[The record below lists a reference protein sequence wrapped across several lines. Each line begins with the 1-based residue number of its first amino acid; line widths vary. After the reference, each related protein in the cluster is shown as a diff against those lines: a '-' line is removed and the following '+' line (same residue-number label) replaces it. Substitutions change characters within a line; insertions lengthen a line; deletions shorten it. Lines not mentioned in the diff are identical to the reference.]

1 MRFPLL
7 AALLLGLMPAATAQD
22 AFDPFGIP
30 QDAEPFG
37 AAPAGPAAGAGF
49 DASDPFGAA
58 DVTDPFGVQ
67 PKPPTAKPAGQTDP
81 GDTAERGRGVPI
93 GPDERDPVVLA
104 IRDMNPTEPKDL
116 MFAVRALFDIGRTNE
131 AKFFLT
137 QLMEAEPDEQQL
149 ERFFNEYGEA
159 LFYRLRQDRRMAPEG
174 AEFATTVTQATR
186 RLAHQPERIQSLVER
201 LSDPSPIRRQRAID
215 ALRRLHLSVVTPL
228 VEALSDAARADE
240 HAAIR
245 AAIPRLGDH
254 LIDPML
260 GALDSPD
267 PALRVQVIQVLG
279 QFRNSRVL
287 SRIVGPFA
295 DPDSSDEI
303 RDAAGQAIVNIV
315 GRLPD
320 RSHVTQ
326 FLYDQAS
333 AYLEGMLPGR
343 LDHEDRVTLWT
354 WDQQQGTSVPLR
366 LEASDASLWYAARLS
381 WDLYR
386 IAPENVDYR
395 RLALST
401 NLQWSKT
408 QAGLDQPLDLSEGS
422 LAVQVADVG
431 VDALEDVL
439 VHAMETRRPVAA
451 TGAIELLGR
460 MGDPSLVQSSN
471 GKPRA
476 LVLALLSGD
485 RRLRMAAA
493 DAIVQVDP
501 HRAYAGSS
509 YLPEVLG
516 HVIGTVGTRRALVV
530 HPRLETAQNL
540 AGLLMDLG
548 FEVDSATSS
557 REAFRLAIRHPD
569 YEFAL
574 ISDAVDRPPV
584 REAIQMFRKDP
595 RTNRLA
601 IGLMGRQGTLE
612 TAEAFAETDPLV
624 LAFPQPMDSAGMS
637 FQVGRLLRMVG
648 RELVGYDERLD
659 HAARAMDHLLRLTE
673 RPEIYDFYDFHRQ
686 IQAYQSALATPLLA
700 SHAAT
705 ILGRLGSP
713 EAQRALVTMASQH
726 ARTLADR
733 RAAADSFAKAVRRR
747 GLLLTRDEILLQY
760 DRYNRSEFL
769 DVGTQQVLGQ
779 ILDAIETPSQA
790 TTTQSETAE
799 QDSTAS

>member
-1 MRFPLL
+1 MRFTLF
-7 AALLLGLMPAATAQD
+7 AALLLGLVPGAAAQD

-30 QDAEPFG
+30 QDADPFG
-37 AAPAGPAAGAGF
+37 AAPALPGAGAAA
-49 DASDPFGAA
+49 DVSDPFGVA
-58 DVTDPFGVQ
+58 DPFGVQ
-67 PKPPTAKPAGQTDP
+67 PKPPAAKPADRDAP
-81 GDTAERGRGVPI
+81 APAVERGRGRPI
-93 GPDERDPVVLA
+93 DREERDPAVLA
-104 IRDMNPTEPKDL
+104 IRDMDPTEPDEL
-116 MFAVRALFDIGRTNE
+116 MFAVRALFDMGRTDE
-131 AKFFLT
+131 ARFFLIR
-137 QLMEAEPDEQQL
+137 LMEAEPDEQQL
-149 ERFFNEYGEA
+149 ERFFNRYGES
-159 LFYRLRQDRRMAPEG
+159 LFFRLQRDRRMAPEG
-174 AEFATTVTQATR
+174 AEFARAVTQAAR
-186 RLAHQPERIQSLVER
+186 RLAQQPERLQGLVER
-201 LSDPSPIRRQRAID
+201 LSDPSPIRRERAID
-215 ALRRLHLSVVTPL
+215 SLRRLHLSVVPPL
-228 VEALSDAARADE
+228 LEALSDAARTDE
-240 HAAIR
+240 HPEIR
-245 AAIPRLGDH
+245 AAIARLGEH
-254 LIDPML
+254 LIDPLL

-267 PALRVQVIQVLG
+267 PALRVQVIRTLG
-279 QFRNSRVL
+279 QFRNTRVL

-303 RDAAGQAIVNIV
+303 RDAAAQAIVNIV

-333 AYLEGMLPGR
+333 AYLDGMLPGR

-366 LEASDASLWYAARLS
+366 LEASDASLLYAARLS

-386 IAPENVDYR
+386 IDPDNVHYR

-401 NLQWSKT
+401 NLQWAKT
-408 QAGLDQPLDLSEGS
+408 QAGLDNPLDFSEGS
-422 LAVQVADVG
+422 LAVQVAQVG

-451 TGAIELLGR
+451 TGVIELLGR
-460 MGDPSLVQSSN
+460 MGDPTLVESSN
-471 GKPRA
+471 GRPRA
-476 LVLALLSGD
+476 LVLALLNGD

-530 HPRLETAQNL
+530 HPRRETAQNL
-540 AGLLMDLG
+540 AGLLTELG

-624 LAFPQPMDSAGMS
+624 LAFPQPMDSSGMT
-637 FQVGRLLRMVG
+637 FQVGRLLRMAG

-659 HAARAMDHLLRLTE
+659 QAARAMTHLLRLTE
-673 RPEIYDFYDFHRQ
+673 RPEIYDFYDFHRHM
-686 IQAYQSALATPLLA
+686 QAYQSALAKPLLA

-726 ARTLADR
+726 ARALQDR
-733 RAAADSFAKAVRRR
+733 QAAADAFAKAVRRR

-799 QDSTAS
+799 QDSSAS

>member
-1 MRFPLL
+1 MRFPLF
-7 AALLLGLMPAATAQD
+7 AAVLLGLVPGATAQD

-30 QDAEPFG
+30 QDADPFG
-37 AAPAGPAAGAGF
+37 VAPADPGV
-49 DASDPFGAA
+49 DAVDPFGADLA
-58 DVTDPFGVQ
+58 DPFGVQ
-67 PKPPTAKPAGQTDP
+67 PKPPAAKPAERKAP
-81 GDTAERGRGVPI
+81 KEPAERGRGRPI
-93 GPDERDPVVLA
+93 SPEERDPAVLA
-104 IRDMNPTEPKDL
+104 IRDMDPTEPDDL
-116 MFAVRALFDIGRTNE
+116 MFAVRALFDMGRTEE
-131 AKFFLT
+131 ARYFLI
-137 QLMEAEPDEQQL
+137 QLMEEEPDEQQL
-149 ERFFNEYGEA
+149 ERFFNRYGEA
-159 LFYRLRQDRRMAPEG
+159 LFFRLRQDRRMAPEG
-174 AEFATTVTQATR
+174 AAFARTVTEAAQ
-186 RLAHQPERIQSLVER
+186 RLAQQPERLENLVQR
-201 LSDPSPIRRQRAID
+201 LSDPSPIRRERAID
-215 ALRRLHLSVVTPL
+215 TLRRLHFTVVPPL
-228 VEALSDAARADE
+228 LAALADADRADE
-240 HAAIR
+240 HPAIR

-254 LIDPML
+254 LIDPLL
-260 GALDSPD
+260 GALDAPES
-267 PALRVQVIQVLG
+267 ALRVQVLQTLG
-279 QFRNSRVL
+279 QFRNPRVL

-303 RDAAGQAIVNIV
+303 RDAAARAIEDIV

-326 FLYDQAS
+326 FLYNQAS
-333 AYLEGMLPGR
+333 AYLDGMLPGR
-343 LDHEDRVTLWT
+343 LDHEDRVTVWT
-354 WDQQQGTSVPLR
+354 WDQQQGTSVPQR
-366 LEASDASLWYAARLS
+366 LTGPDASLLYAARLS

-401 NLQWSKT
+401 NLQWAKI
-408 QAGLDQPLDLSEGS
+408 QAGLDQPLDLSEDS
-422 LAVQVADVG
+422 IAVQVADVG

-439 VHAMETRRPVAA
+439 IHALETRRPVAA

-460 MGDPSLVQSSN
+460 MGDPSLVESSN

-476 LVLALLSGD
+476 LVLALLNGD
-485 RRLRMAAA
+485 RRLRLAAA
-493 DAIVQVDP
+493 DAILQVDP

-509 YLPEVLG
+509 FLPEVLG
-516 HVIGTVGTRRALVV
+516 FAIRTVGTRRALVV
-530 HPRLETAQNL
+530 HPRRETAQNL
-540 AGLLMDLG
+540 AGLLIDMG
-548 FEVDSATSS
+548 FEVDSATSA

-624 LAFPQPMDSAGMS
+624 MAFPRPMDSTGMT

-659 HAARAMDHLLRLTE
+659 QAARAMNHLLRLTE
-673 RPEIYDFYDFHRQ
+673 RPEIYGFYDFHRH
-686 IQAYQSALATPLLA
+686 IQAYQSALAEPLLA
-700 SHAAT
+700 SQAAT

-726 ARTLADR
+726 ARTLAHR
-733 RAAADSFAKAVRRR
+733 QAAADAFAEAVHRR

-769 DVGTQQVLGQ
+769 DAGTQQVLGQ